1 MVALGGGVIST
12 DSLRVITKNFS
23 RARNFRSTS
32 RKMRSAGHKSRFW
45 SSNFHFSRIAPLFSQ
60 RNRIRFPLA
69 EFLHGLKR
77 QFSDQNRAKSTPRY
91 SIYYSIYYNICN
103 YYNIYYNIY
112 YTARPRTGPGRDSLR
127 VTMKKFSRARN
138 FRSESRIM
146 RSAGHK
152 SMFWSSNF
160 HFSHNAPLFSPRK
173 KFYGGV

>member
-1 MVALGGGVIST
+1 MWSKLLKKWCI
-12 DSLRVITKNFS
+12 
-23 RARNFRSTS
+23 
-32 RKMRSAGHKSRFW
+32 GHKSPFW
-45 SSNFHFSRIAPLFSQ
+45 SSNFHFSRIAPLFSKP
-60 RNRIRFPLA
+60 NRIHLPLA

-77 QFSDQNRAKSTPRY
+77 QFSDQNRAKSTPAIVFTIVFTMIFVIIC
-91 SIYYSIYYNICN
+91 IYYSFYYNN
-103 YYNIYYNIY
+103 Y

>member
-1 MVALGGGVIST
+1 MKKNSK
-12 DSLRVITKNFS
+12 SLFVCPKLPKKWCN
-23 RARNFRSTS
+23 
-32 RKMRSAGHKSRFW
+32 GHKSTFW
-45 SSNFHFSRIAPLFSQ
+45 SSNFHFSRIAPLFAQ

-91 SIYYSIYYNICN
+91 SIYYNIYYNICI

-112 YTARPRTGPGRDSLR
+112 YTARPGTDDPADLLR
-127 VTMKKFSRARN
+127 VTMKNFSRARN
-138 FRSESRIM
+138 FRSGSPIM
-146 RSAGHK
+146 GSAGHK

-173 KFYGGV
+173 KIYGGSSCLMTT

>member
-1 MVALGGGVIST
+1 MKKISESPFEWSKLQKT
-12 DSLRVITKNFS
+12 GYWGQKIV
-23 RARNFRSTS
+23 
-32 RKMRSAGHKSRFW
+32 FW

-60 RNRIRFPLA
+60 PNRIRFPLP

-91 SIYYSIYYNICN
+91 SIYYGIYYNICN

-112 YTARPRTGPGRDSLR
+112 YTARPGTGPGRDSLR

-173 KFYGGV
+173 KFYGG